1 MNPHIAFLGG
11 GNMANAIVGGMI
23 KQGFN
28 PNHLSVVEHNANTR
42 DKLGEQ
48 FHISCHESVSTVLN
62 VDIWVLAVKPQNM
75 RDALADLTPLLN
87 NKQMLVS
94 IAAGLNTSTLSSW
107 SGQHCKIA
115 RTMPNTPAMVG
126 QGITGIFAPPSVF
139 STDEQIALDNI
150 FKTIGS
156 TVWLDH
162 ESQID
167 SITAISGSGPAYV
180 FYMMEH
186 LAAAA
191 IELGFDATTA
201 DRLVKQ
207 TFAGAVALANTSED
221 SLSTLRE
228 KVTSKGGTT
237 AAALNAF
244 SSDGVDKALHHGA
257 QAAYERAKELAIELA
272 K

>member
-11 GNMANAIVGGMI
+11 GNMANAIIGGMI
-23 KQGFN
+23 KQGFH
-28 PNHLSVVEHNANTR
+28 PSRLSVVEHNANTR
-42 DKLGEQ
+42 DKLTEQ
-48 FHISCHESVSTVLN
+48 FHISCHESVSTVQN
-62 VDIWVLAVKPQNM
+62 ADIWVLAVKPQNM
-75 RDALADLTPLLN
+75 RDALAELTPLLHT
-87 NKQMLVS
+87 KQMLVS
-94 IAAGLNTSTLSSW
+94 IAAGLTTATLTSW
-107 SGQHCKIA
+107 SGNHRKIA

-126 QGITGIFAPPSVF
+126 QGVTGIFAPASMF
-139 STDEQIALDNI
+139 NTDEQIALDSI

-156 TVWLDH
+156 TVWLDT

-191 IELGFDATTA
+191 VELGFDSATA
-201 DRLVKQ
+201 DLLVKQ

-244 SSDGVDKALHHGA
+244 STHELDKALHQGA
-257 QAAYERAKELAIELA
+257 QAAFTRAQELAIELA